1 MRTHCISCVS
11 ESGRSKV
18 RTICGVISGGSQWAT
33 PTTMTERMPSSRVS
47 SISKATRRLDHHGGE
62 LIAAGGADVN
72 FLVGHGVEHGEH
84 VDVLPVGHDES
95 AEGVRVQALPAF
107 LGADAFIGVE
117 IAHALQCMRCW
128 ARVRAAAGRCG

>member
-1 MRTHCISCVS
+1 MRVGVRQVEGAHDLRGHL
-11 ESGRSKV
+11 GREPV
-18 RTICGVISGGSQWAT
+18 GDANHDDRADAVLEGFVDFEGDA
-33 PTTMTERMPSSRVS
+33 
-47 SISKATRRLDHHGGE
+47 AADHHGGE